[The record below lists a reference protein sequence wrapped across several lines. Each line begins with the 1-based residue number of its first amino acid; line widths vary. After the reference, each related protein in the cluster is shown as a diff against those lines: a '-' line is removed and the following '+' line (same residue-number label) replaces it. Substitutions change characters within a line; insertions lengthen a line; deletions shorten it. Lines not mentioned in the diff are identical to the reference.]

1 MTDFTWPLLL
11 SYVGFATMLVTAV
24 VVWRLA
30 PGGESLGLWVVAAV
44 LAVGEPIGHSLRF
57 VISPAWALALGTV
70 AIILSE
76 VVAYAATRQLC
87 GRSHTPRV
95 YAAMCVVG
103 CGSFVW
109 FALVRPLFLPRAMM
123 LSATLA
129 VVAGATAWVFL
140 RTREQGLTVV
150 FRITGGFF
158 ALYSLGQV
166 VRFFWLPGAGIPEDT
181 IWVPSAAALNH
192 LLSLPVLLML
202 SLMLGLVT
210 TRRTSAAAARERDIA
225 EEERD
230 IAAET
235 SASLLADTWSDPLTG
250 LASRARIR
258 SVLESSLASGPRGR
272 SGTAV
277 VVAVLDGNPVESHGH
292 RVADEALVELAQR
305 VRSVAGVGPQ
315 DWDTAGRWGENSIIV
330 LPPVGPGSPAQ
341 DWARTLQASLLAVDT
356 PSGYTASASVAVVD
370 AAPGTSMPVLDQAV
384 RDTVVRA
391 RDGGP
396 AGIAFCYA
404 GPPALPLA

>member
-1 MTDFTWPLLL
+1 MTDVTWPLLL
-11 SYVGFATMLVTAV
+11 SYVGVATMLVTAV

-44 LAVGEPIGHSLRF
+44 LAVVEAIADNLRF

-70 AIILSE
+70 AIIIGG

-95 YAAMCVVG
+95 YVAMCVVG

-109 FALVRPLFLPRAMM
+109 FALVRPMFLPRAMM

-140 RTREQGLTVV
+140 RTREQDLTVV

-158 ALYSLGQV
+158 AVYALGQV
-166 VRFFWLPGAGIPEDT
+166 VRFLWLPGAGIPEDT
-181 IWVPSAAALNH
+181 IWAPGAAVLNH
-192 LLSLPVLLML
+192 VLSLPMAFML

-210 TRRTSAAAARERDIA
+210 ARRASAAAA
-225 EEERD
+225 EERD
-230 IAAET
+230 IADET
-235 SASLLADTWSDPLTG
+235 SAALLADSWSDPLTG

-258 SVLESSLASGPRGR
+258 SVLESSLVSGPSGGL
-272 SGTAV
+272 GTAV
-277 VVAVLDGNPVESHGH
+277 FVAVLDGNPVESHGH

-330 LPPVGPGSPAQ
+330 LPPVGPGSPVQ
-341 DWARTLQASLLAVDT
+341 DWARTLQAALRAIDT
-356 PSGYTASASVAVVD
+356 PTGYTASASVAVVD
-370 AAPGTSMPVLDQAV
+370 TAPGTSMPALDQAL
-384 RDTVVRA
+384 RDTIVRA
-391 RDGGP
+391 RDDGP
-396 AGIAFCYA
+396 AGIAFCDA
-404 GPPALPLA
+404 GPPARPLA